1 MNSTNGALDFDVVVR
16 DRDSKK
22 VFDNLE
28 RQVLGLTQSADK
40 GISSLDATFSRLGQV
55 AAGAFAF
62 TELVSLPGQIV
73 KVRGEFQQLE
83 IALNTML
90 GSKAKGDKLL
100 GEIVTTAATTPFGLK
115 DLASA
120 TKQLLAY
127 GSASESVIG
136 EIRMLGDVASGVSV
150 PIGDLVYL
158 YGTLRSQGRAYA
170 VDIRQFAGRGIPIYA
185 ELAKVLGVGVGEV
198 NNLVEAGKV
207 GFPQVE
213 QAFRNM
219 TATGGMFGGLMDAQS
234 KSLTGLIE
242 RLKDGIDVAY
252 NEIGKANEGLAADV
266 ITGATVAVENYQR
279 IGDIL
284 TILIATYGAYKAAVI
299 AVNATNMASSSSSL
313 IAEANA
319 LAQSLT
325 VTQQAGIAKQGL
337 VKGSLEYANAVKT
350 SVTATLSENEAK
362 ITQLALEVNQASQ
375 KRKLAAE
382 SLLAAQARTV
392 ALREELATVTASA
405 GAEISAAKTKRIA
418 SIQKKL
424 DTSITN
430 ENTLAQASNNAVK
443 DLGAK
448 RGALMTLSVQ
458 TETLAKNV
466 STAAEVRYTAA
477 QSLRMQLTRQMI
489 ALQTAFNA
497 TLLANPI
504 VATTVALVAL
514 AGAVWYLSDSTTA
527 AELAQKSI
535 NQTLEE
541 QKKKKEDLIS
551 KTSQL
556 TSVVNSET
564 ATAFAQLQAYNALK
578 ALYPI
583 LLQNIDLHK
592 FKLMGVTEQQKLLN
606 AAMDQMGI
614 ANTSSAFDAANKKVD
629 ELSKKL
635 DVLRKQ
641 QASGIGAGSLA
652 MPIAETQ
659 KALEAA
665 RIEAE
670 KLGGQVKQNT
680 ADSWESNTPVEEKI
694 KHYEKLQSDLLNQ
707 RKGIEDNIN
716 GLKKA
721 GAAASDLNVFFATMS
736 LTGLNQ
742 QLDQVGGK
750 LLAMQGKPNALF
762 GGNKGYWEKL
772 KTDANEKRDA
782 LGISQVGST
791 EWKQLTKEID
801 EADKKLQAY
810 SATKKKAEKKVPE
823 RDKPQPFGSLAYYEQ
838 IARKADEVIS
848 KTPGTKT
855 DVLAKQNQI
864 KIDAEKKAE
873 EIRKSLAVK
882 SFEEELEEKKKVYE
896 LYQRWIDA
904 YGQKSA
910 DEQFKSLISSNKNYV
925 AYLDQEIQKLQSIQ
939 NFTPLN
945 KTDTERL
952 LNLQSERTE
961 AIGGPSKVDQYRESL
976 EAAKN
981 EAASL
986 TEYIGFLKQAQDS
999 LNSAAP
1005 TSDVIDQ
1012 RKITIDAKIE
1022 AEKQRKQLLSEFL
1035 LNTEESEEKRLE
1047 IENHYAELRN
1057 ALEERSQG
1065 EKTEAYQKAMDLINR
1080 KESEELQER
1089 KIRIRE
1095 ASQEYKAL
1103 IKAVENAGTSS
1114 GLFDQINRQKDLVA
1128 NLIASEGYSDAAMQE
1143 QRKLADMQRAMYM
1156 QIAGAVGELGD
1167 ALQNVG
1173 GIVGNIGQA
1182 LSGIASQ
1189 GNNLVT
1195 VFDKNASA
1203 SQKWGAAV
1211 QSVSNLIGIIAN
1223 SARQRKEAET
1233 AYYNSVIGQQSQ
1245 YNILLNDA
1253 IGMQS
1258 EMNGSVFITDYAGK
1272 MTDGIR
1278 MMADAQAGYQK
1289 SLQALEEGRAK
1300 IGQRDKVD
1308 WGKVGSGAASGAVLG
1323 AAIGSAIPV
1332 IGNIVGGVVGGLV
1345 GGIAGLF
1352 GGKKKKDQYGG
1363 LLEVFPELIDQAG
1376 NFNKVLADTL
1386 IANNL
1391 VDDTTKMLLQDTI
1404 AWTEQLEKAKEQIES
1419 VITELAGGLGDGIRS
1434 ELVGAFEDGTSAA
1447 EAWGAGVSRI
1457 LKDLISQTLF
1467 SQLFAAD
1474 FKKLQ
1479 AEMEASYGLQGDQNF
1494 VDDIVRFYET
1504 AGSKA
1509 QTYLDALAAAQ
1520 AEGEKYGLDLFN
1532 KTAGKKTDPLSGSIQ
1547 GMSQE
1552 TASVLAGQF
1561 NAIRITNAD
1570 ISASMRQMLIYQAN
1584 ISRNSDLLRYMPM
1597 MEEMVYEMKKWNG
1610 NSMRWWG

>member
-1 MNSTNGALDFDVVVR
+1 MNSTNGALDFDVVIR
-16 DRDSKK
+16 NSDFKK
-22 VFDNLE
+22 SFDDME
-28 RQVLGLTQSADK
+28 RRVLGFTQKADR
-40 GISSLDATFSRLGQV
+40 SVSELESTFSNLGRV

-62 TELVSLPGQIV
+62 AGLSQLPMQIV

-90 GSKAKGDKLL
+90 GSKSKADKLL
-100 GEIVTTAATTPFGLK
+100 EEIVQTAASTPFGLK
-115 DLASA
+115 DLAA
-120 TKQLLAY
+120 GTKQLLAY
-127 GSASESVIG
+127 GSASGEVIG

-150 PIGDLVYL
+150 PINDLIYL

-198 NNLVEAGKV
+198 NNLVESGKV

-219 TATGGMFGGLMDAQS
+219 TKSGGMFGGLMEAQS
-234 KSLTGLIE
+234 KSLTGLLE
-242 RLKDGIDVAY
+242 RFRDSIDVMF
-252 NEIGKANEGLAADV
+252 NDIGKANEGLAGSV
-266 ITGATVAVENYQR
+266 ISGATGIVENYEPVLR
-279 IGDIL
+279 VL
-284 TILIATYGAYKAAVI
+284 TVLVATYGTYKTALMAI
-299 AVNATNMASSSSSL
+299 AVAQGVVRASSTATL
-313 IAEANA
+313 YLEMAR
-319 LAQSLT
+319 
-325 VTQQAGIAKQGL
+325 GL
-337 VKGSLEYANAVKT
+337 GTGTTATYANA
-350 SVTATLSENEAK
+350 
-362 ITQLALEVNQASQ
+362 IALGVQT
-375 KRKLAAE
+375 K
-382 SLLAAQARTV
+382 AQA
-392 ALREELATVTASA
+392 AL
-405 GAEISAAKTKRIA
+405 
-418 SIQKKL
+418 
-424 DTSITN
+424 
-430 ENTLAQASNNAVK
+430 NAVM
-443 DLGAK
+443 AINPYI
-448 RGALMTLSVQ
+448 A
-458 TETLAKNV
+458 AA
-466 STAAEVRYTAA
+466 TA
-477 QSLRMQLTRQMI
+477 I
-489 ALQTAFNA
+489 
-497 TLLANPI
+497 
-504 VATTVALVAL
+504 VAL
-514 AGAVWYLSDSTTA
+514 AGAVWLLSDSTTA
-527 AELAQKSI
+527 EEVAQKSI
-535 NQTLEE
+535 NKILEE
-541 QKKKKEDLIS
+541 QSNKKQELTS

-592 FKLMGVTEQQKLLN
+592 FKLMGATEQQKLLN

-635 DVLRKQ
+635 DALRKQ
-641 QASGIGAGSLA
+641 QSSGIGAGSLA

-694 KHYEKLQSDLLNQ
+694 KHYEKLQSELLNQ
-707 RKGIEDNIN
+707 RKGIEDNIT

-721 GAAASDLNVFFATMS
+721 GAAANDLSVFFATMS

-838 IARKADEVIS
+838 IARKADEIIS

-855 DVLAKQNQI
+855 DELAKQNKI

-873 EIRKSLAVK
+873 EIRKSLAVRT
-882 SFEEELEEKKKVYE
+882 FEEELEEKKKSYE

-925 AYLDQEIQKLQSIQ
+925 AYLDQEIQKLQSTQ

-952 LNLQSERTE
+952 LNLQFERTE

-976 EAAKN
+976 EAAKD

-1095 ASQEYKAL
+1095 ASQEYKSL

-1195 VFDKNASA
+1195 VFDKNATA
-1203 SQKWGAAV
+1203 SQKWGLAV

-1308 WGKVGSGAASGAVLG
+1308 WGKVGSGAASGAAAG
-1323 AAIGSAIPV
+1323 AVIGSVIPV
-1332 IGNIVGGVVGGLV
+1332 IGNVVGGVIGGVVGGIV
-1345 GGIAGLF
+1345 GLF

-1376 NFNKVLADTL
+1376 NFNRVLADTL

-1509 QTYLDALAAAQ
+1509 QTYLDALASAQ

-1532 KTAGKKTDPLSGSIQ
+1532 KTTGKKTDPLSGSIQ

-1584 ISRNSDLLRYMPM
+1584 ISRNSEFQRFLPM
-1597 MEEMVYEMKKWNG
+1597 LESIDDRIKAL
-1610 NSMRWWG
+1610 NSNTMRWWG